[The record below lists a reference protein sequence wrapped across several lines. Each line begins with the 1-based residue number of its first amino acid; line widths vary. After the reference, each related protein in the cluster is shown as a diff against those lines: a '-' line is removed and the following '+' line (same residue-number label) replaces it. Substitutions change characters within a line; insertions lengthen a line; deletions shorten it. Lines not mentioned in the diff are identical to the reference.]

1 MFIIQLNFGIS
12 STNISNTADISRYVC
27 GPAHFY
33 YISDDKKKNR
43 YAENW
48 YLEYPADLEVNS
60 RPQSLKN
67 VRYLEVKSIN
77 RLNIFTP
84 SVCIFNLLR
93 QISGLLN

>member
-12 STNISNTADISRYVC
+12 STNISITADISRYVC

-33 YISDDKKKNR
+33 YISDDKKNR
-43 YAENW
+43 YAEHG
-48 YLEYPADLEVNS
+48 YLEYPADLEENS
-60 RPQSLKN
+60 RPKSLKN